1 MYSKGAELGRNALW
15 DEARRLIQDT
25 WTVPFDHVLRP
36 VAGDALDV
44 LVVRAMKSWSKCTVS
59 DGSPISI
66 AFLSHSLL

>member
-1 MYSKGAELGRNALW
+1 MYSKGTELGRSALW

-44 LVVRAMKSWSKCTVS
+44 LVVYTRQ
-59 DGSPISI
+59 
-66 AFLSHSLL
+66 